1 MPISA
6 RPLHAISGF
15 LPANTEYRSCENTE
29 SRTSLP
35 YRRATPPAL
44 AARLADKYGLDLSAY
59 LRDGRYRWH
68 DFSSFIA
75 CYAAIANVFRSE
87 DDFAALAEAYL
98 GELAAEGTIYSEL
111 FVSPEQGLA
120 AGLSRDGYMQAI
132 SAGIAA
138 AKAKTGIECRMVMI
152 GERHMGPEQVEGA
165 ARYAVSCGFPL
176 LTGFNMAG
184 DERMGRVA
192 DYARAFDIA
201 RDGGLKLTIHAGEV
215 CGPGSVRD
223 ALDLVRPD
231 RIGHGV
237 RAVEDPELVRR
248 LADEGV
254 VLEVCPGSNVA
265 LSVYPDFHSHPL
277 RQLFDAGVQV
287 TLNSDDPPFFDTTL
301 AREYAVAE
309 SEMGFSAGE
318 IATMTRTAIAAAFV
332 DETTRA
338 KLYTQ
343 LER

>member
-1 MPISA
+1 MTTPKA
-6 RPLHAISGF
+6 ELHCHIEG
-15 LPANTEYRSCENTE
+15 
-29 SRTSLP
+29 
-35 YRRATPPAL
+35 ATPPAL
-44 AARLADKYGLDLSAY
+44 AARLATKYGIDLSAW
-59 LRDGRYRWH
+59 LRDGRYVWH

-75 CYAAIANVFRSE
+75 CYAAIANVFRAE
-87 DDFAALAEAYL
+87 EDFADLAETYL
-98 GELAAEGTIYSEL
+98 GELAADGAIYSEL

-120 AGLSRDGYMQAI
+120 AGLSRDAYMRAI
-132 SAGIAA
+132 TAGIEA

-176 LTGFNMAG
+176 ITGFNMAG
-184 DERMGRVA
+184 DERMGCVA

-237 RAVEDPELVRR
+237 RAVEEPALVRR

-254 VLEVCPGSNVA
+254 VLEVCPGSNIA
-265 LSVYPDFHSHPL
+265 LSVYPDFRAHPL
-277 RQLFDAGVQV
+277 RRLVDAGVRV
-287 TLNSDDPPFFDTTL
+287 TLNSDDPPFFGTSL
-301 AREYAVAE
+301 AREYEIAE
-309 SEMGFSAGE
+309 SELGFSPEETAR
-318 IATMTRTAIAAAFV
+318 MTETAIAAAFV
-332 DETTRA
+332 DEETR
-338 KLYTQ
+338 
-343 LER
+343 ERLFARLRG

>member
-1 MPISA
+1 MKTPKA
-6 RPLHAISGF
+6 ELHCHIEG
-15 LPANTEYRSCENTE
+15 
-29 SRTSLP
+29 
-35 YRRATPPAL
+35 ATPPAL
-44 AARLADKYGLDLSAY
+44 AARLAAKYGVDLSAW
-59 LRDGRYRWH
+59 LKDGRYVWH

-75 CYAAIANVFRSE
+75 CYAAIANVFRAE
-87 DDFAALAEAYL
+87 EDFADLAETYLGALAAD
-98 GELAAEGTIYSEL
+98 GAIYSEL

-120 AGLSRDGYMQAI
+120 AGLSRDAYMRAI
-132 SAGIAA
+132 TAGIAA

-215 CGPGSVRD
+215 CGPDSVRD

-254 VLEVCPGSNVA
+254 VLEVCPGSNIA
-265 LSVYPDFHSHPL
+265 LSVYPDFRSHPL
-277 RQLFDAGVQV
+277 RQLVDAGVRV
-287 TLNSDDPPFFDTTL
+287 TLNSDDPPFFDTSL
-301 AREYAVAE
+301 AREYAIAE
-309 SEMGFSAGE
+309 DEMGFSSAETGR
-318 IATMTRTAIAAAFV
+318 MTETAIAAAFV
-332 DETTRA
+332 DEATRA
-338 KLYTQ
+338 RLFALLQ
-343 LER
+343 R

>member
-1 MPISA
+1 MTTPKA
-6 RPLHAISGF
+6 ELHCHIEG
-15 LPANTEYRSCENTE
+15 
-29 SRTSLP
+29 
-35 YRRATPPAL
+35 ATPPAL
-44 AARLADKYGLDLSAY
+44 AARLATKYGIDLSAW
-59 LRDGRYRWH
+59 LRDGRYVWH

-75 CYAAIANVFRSE
+75 CYAAIANVFRAE
-87 DDFAALAEAYL
+87 EDFAALAEAYL
-98 GELAAEGTIYSEL
+98 GELAADGAIYSEL

-120 AGLSRDGYMQAI
+120 AGLSRDAYMRAI
-132 SAGIAA
+132 SAGIDA

-165 ARYAVSCGFPL
+165 ARYAVACGFPL

-215 CGPGSVRD
+215 CGPDSVRD

-248 LADEGV
+248 LTDEGV
-254 VLEVCPGSNVA
+254 VLEVCPGSNIA
-265 LSVYPDFHSHPL
+265 LSVYPYFRAHPL
-277 RQLFDAGVQV
+277 RQLVDAGVRV
-287 TLNSDDPPFFDTTL
+287 TLNSDDPPFFGTSL
-301 AREYAVAE
+301 AREYEIAE
-309 SEMGFSAGE
+309 SELGFSPEETAR
-318 IATMTRTAIAAAFV
+318 MTETAIAAAFV
-332 DETTRA
+332 DEKTR
-338 KLYTQ
+338 
-343 LER
+343 ERLLALLRG

>member
-1 MPISA
+1 MTTPKA
-6 RPLHAISGF
+6 ELHCHIEG
-15 LPANTEYRSCENTE
+15 
-29 SRTSLP
+29 
-35 YRRATPPAL
+35 ATPPAL
-44 AARLADKYGLDLSAY
+44 AARLATKYGIDLSAW
-59 LRDGRYRWH
+59 LRDGRYVWH

-75 CYAAIANVFRSE
+75 CYAAIANVFRAE
-87 DDFAALAEAYL
+87 EDFADLAETYL
-98 GELAAEGTIYSEL
+98 GELAADGAIYSEL

-120 AGLSRDGYMQAI
+120 AGLSRDAYMRAI
-132 SAGIAA
+132 TAGIEA

-223 ALDLVRPD
+223 ALDEVRPD

-265 LSVYPDFHSHPL
+265 LSVYPDFRAHPL
-277 RQLFDAGVQV
+277 RRLVDAGVRV
-287 TLNSDDPPFFDTTL
+287 TLNSDDPPFFGTSL
-301 AREYAVAE
+301 AREYEIAE
-309 SEMGFSAGE
+309 SELGFSPEETAR
-318 IATMTRTAIAAAFV
+318 MTETAIAAAFV
-332 DETTRA
+332 DEETRA
-338 KLYTQ
+338 RLFAR
-343 LER
+343 LRG